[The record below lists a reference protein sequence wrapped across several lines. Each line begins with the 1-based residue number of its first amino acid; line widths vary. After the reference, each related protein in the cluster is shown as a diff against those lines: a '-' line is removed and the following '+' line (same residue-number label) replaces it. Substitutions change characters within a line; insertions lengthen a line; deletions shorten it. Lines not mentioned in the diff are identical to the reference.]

1 MSKKL
6 DELLEKRDGN
16 LSMKEARLEGISP
29 STVQAY
35 VKSGRLI
42 AIERGFYVLDG
53 HGIDELFLQQN
64 RFSRGIFSYETAL
77 DIHQLSD
84 NMPAAIHLTF
94 PKGYNVSR
102 KEMKAQNLKFHF
114 VPKNIYE
121 LGKIEGLSFQD
132 NPIYLYDKERTLCD
146 IWSSR
151 FDMAYDL
158 KLESLKNYMSS
169 KERDPGKLSVYMN
182 KLSVSKEMHTHMLSL
197 I

>member
-29 STVQAY
+29 STVQSY
-35 VKSGRLI
+35 VKAGRLL

-64 RFSRGIFSYETAL
+64 RFSRGIYSYETAL
-77 DIHQLSD
+77 DLHQLSE

-94 PKGYNVSR
+94 PKGYNVNR

-114 VPKNIYE
+114 VSKDVYE

-146 IWSSR
+146 IWNSR

-158 KLESLKNYMSS
+158 KLEALKNYMTD
-169 KERDPGKLSVYMN
+169 KDRDPGKLSVYMD